1 VKAFAEGGVT
11 LLEGKHLL
19 GLKELTAE
27 EIEVLLD
34 TTDAMREIM
43 GREIKK
49 VPTLRGRV
57 VVNLFYE
64 PSTRTRVS
72 FELAAKHLSADTASV
87 AAQVSSVVKGEG
99 LLDTAR
105 TIDALGADAVVL
117 RHPSAGAAVF
127 FSRYTR
133 AAVINAGDGMHE
145 HPTQALLDLYT
156 IREHRGEIEG
166 ITVCFVGDIQHSR
179 VARSNIWGLTKLGAK
194 VRVCGPATLLPP
206 GLERF
211 GVEVYTR
218 LEEALSGADVVYVL
232 RLQRERFAQGLL
244 PGIEEYAR
252 FYGVTSERLALAK
265 PDAIVMHP
273 GPLNR
278 GVEIAAEVAEGQR
291 AVVTEQV
298 TNGVAVRMAC
308 LYLLIRRESDD
319 KTYHYGRNRCRSG
332 RRAGVSGGRP
342 DRKREDRRGR

>member
-1 VKAFAEGGVT
+1 M
-11 LLEGKHLL
+11 LERKDLL
-19 GLKELTAE
+19 GLEDLTAG
-27 EIEVLLD
+27 EIKAVLD
-34 TTDAMREIM
+34 TTDAMREVM

-72 FELAAKHLSADTASV
+72 FELAAKYLSAEITSV
-87 AAQVSSVVKGEG
+87 SAESSSAVKGEG

-105 TIDALGADAVVL
+105 TIASLGADAVVL
-117 RHPSAGAAVF
+117 RHPSAGAAAF
-127 FSRYTR
+127 LSRHTR

-156 IREHRGEIEG
+156 IREHKGRIDG
-166 ITVCFVGDIQHSR
+166 TAVCFVGDIQHSR
-179 VARSNIWGLTKLGAK
+179 VARSNIWGLKKLGAK
-194 VRVCGPATLLPP
+194 LRVCGPATLLPP
-206 GLERF
+206 GLEKL
-211 GVEVYTR
+211 GVEVFTR
-218 LEEALSGADVVYVL
+218 LEEALPGADVVYVL

-244 PGIEEYAR
+244 PSIEEYAR
-252 FYGVTSERLALAK
+252 FYGINQEKLALAN

-278 GVEIAAEVAEGQR
+278 GVEIAAEVADGPR
-291 AVVTEQV
+291 AVITEQV

-308 LYLLIRRESDD
+308 LYLLVRRESDD
-319 KTYHYGRNRCRSG
+319 KTYH
-332 RRAGVSGGRP
+332 
-342 DRKREDRRGR
+342 

>member
-1 VKAFAEGGVT
+1 M
-11 LLEGKHLL
+11 LERKHLL
-19 GLKELTAE
+19 GLKELSAE
-27 EIEVLLD
+27 EIQVLLD
-34 TTDAMREIM
+34 TTDAMREVM

-72 FELAAKHLSADTASV
+72 FELAAKHLSADTTSV
-87 AAQVSSVVKGEG
+87 AAQVSSAVKGEG

-117 RHPSAGAAVF
+117 RHPSAGAAAF
-127 FSRYTR
+127 LSRYTR

-156 IREHRGEIEG
+156 IREHRGRIEG
-166 ITVCFVGDIQHSR
+166 ATVCFVGDIQHSR
-179 VARSNIWGLTKLGAK
+179 VARSNIWGLTKLGAN

-206 GLERF
+206 GLERL

-232 RLQRERFAQGLL
+232 RLQRERFTQGLL
-244 PGIEEYAR
+244 PSIEEYTR
-252 FYGVTSERLALAK
+252 FYGVNLEKLAPAK

-278 GVEIAAEVAEGQR
+278 GVEISADVADGPR
-291 AVVTEQV
+291 SVITEQV

-308 LYLLIRRESDD
+308 LYLLIRRGSNDT
-319 KTYHYGRNRCRSG
+319 TYH
-332 RRAGVSGGRP
+332 
-342 DRKREDRRGR
+342 